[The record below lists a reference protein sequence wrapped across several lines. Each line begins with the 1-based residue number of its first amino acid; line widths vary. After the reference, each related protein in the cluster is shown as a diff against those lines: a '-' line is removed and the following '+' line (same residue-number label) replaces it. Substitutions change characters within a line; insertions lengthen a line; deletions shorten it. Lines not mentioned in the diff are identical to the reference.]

1 MSLSA
6 LSTAMLLPPVN
17 LVPLALA
24 GMVIARR
31 YPRIG
36 EAVSAVALAVLL
48 LLGMPVIGNT
58 LLDSLQAGLPRTL
71 PEAVRQRPDLA
82 DQGPTGL
89 LPGAIVIL
97 SADGSFAGPGGILP
111 EPGLGLLTLER
122 IHAGAILARRVEL
135 PVLVTGGVVNP
146 GRPPI
151 AITMARTLQQDFGL
165 TAAWIEPRS
174 NDTWEN
180 AAYSAQILKTAGI
193 RSVYLVTNGW
203 HLRRSL
209 MAFRHFGIEAIP
221 VASRF
226 SAGPRF
232 GSDDFVPRVTGWI
245 NSYYAIHEWI
255 GCAGYAVRS

>member
-6 LSTAMLLPPVN
+6 LATAMLLPPVN

-24 GMVIARR
+24 GMAIGHR
-31 YPRIG
+31 YPRLG
-36 EAVSAVALAVLL
+36 QAVSALALTLL
-48 LLGMPVIGNT
+48 LVLAMPVVGNT
-58 LLDSLQAGLPRTL
+58 LLNSLQAGLPRTL
-71 PEAVRQRPDLA
+71 PEPVRQRPDLA
-82 DQGPTGL
+82 DQGPSGL

-97 SADGSFAGPGGILP
+97 SADGSFGAPGGILP

-122 IHAGAILARRVEL
+122 VHAGAILARRVEL
-135 PVLVTGGVVNP
+135 PILVTGGVVNP

-151 AITMARTLQQDFGL
+151 AVTMARTLQQDFGL

-180 AAYSAQILKTAGI
+180 AAFSAQILKTAGI

-203 HLRRSL
+203 HLRRGV

-226 SAGPRF
+226 SAAPHMEP
-232 GSDDFVPRVTGWI
+232 DDFVPRVTAWI

-255 GCAGYAVRS
+255 GCAWYAVRS